1 LLSQGGIKK
10 AIACLI
16 PFILVGGIF
25 SCGGRDPFFPS
36 SGAYVGVPMRSTP
49 QGLITQFENAYQ
61 DISLSLYQNLLPTD
75 GSFEFFVAPGF
86 VPENPVSLDVE
97 TRDTTLQF
105 IGNSTYYYYWTQDIE
120 LKSEYALFQNALSMQ
135 FITPISIEQSRPIF
149 DSLGDTTNYEVE
161 MTGELYIS
169 FNNPDAY
176 PDQDILISC
185 DFLLARDSKNLWV
198 IKKWY
203 DLQSSS

>member
-1 LLSQGGIKK
+1 
-10 AIACLI
+10 
-16 PFILVGGIF
+16 
-25 SCGGRDPFFPS
+25 
-36 SGAYVGVPMRSTP
+36 MRSTP